1 MIGIIKIKNWDNMR
15 YKKQIYTM
23 ASLLVATLFI
33 WYFMSIFFYILV
45 AIVLSLLGSPIVE
58 LLDRVKIW
66 KFKLP
71 HTLNA
76 GLVLALMMGA
86 VILFLSLT
94 IPLLAKQVNEL
105 SKLDKTAIEIAFKE
119 PVTKLETSLKE
130 YGALDKSDDLNE
142 KFIQES
148 NRFIE
153 KFKISDFFSNV
164 VSFMSS
170 LLGAMFIITF
180 VTFFVLRDNK
190 IFYRLLLAIVHED
203 YHHEVERVVD
213 STKRLLTRYFLGLIL
228 DITLVSSLYTLLLW
242 VFGVENALL
251 IGFLAGLV
259 NVIPY
264 VGPFI
269 GASIALFIGVVS
281 GLPMDFNTELIPMV
295 IKILSVF
302 VFVNL
307 LDATVMQPNIY
318 AKSVNAHP
326 LEIFFVIIIA
336 GTIAGIPGM
345 ILAIPTYSLIRIV
358 AREFFY
364 MYPIVQKFTNS
375 IKD

>member
-1 MIGIIKIKNWDNMR
+1 M
-15 YKKQIYTM
+15 
-23 ASLLVATLFI
+23 
-33 WYFMSIFFYILV
+33 
-45 AIVLSLLGSPIVE
+45 LSLFGSPIVE
-58 LLDRVKIW
+58 LFDKIRIG
-66 KFKLP
+66 KFKLS
-71 HTLNA
+71 HNLNA
-76 GLVLALMMGA
+76 GLVLGLMMGGL
-86 VILFLSLT
+86 ILFFSLT
-94 IPLLAKQVNEL
+94 IPMLAKQVNEL
-105 SKLDKTAIEIAFKE
+105 SKLDASSLETAFKE
-119 PVTKLETSLKE
+119 PVANLEAILKE
-130 YGALDKSDDLNE
+130 YGAIDKTDNLND
-142 KFIQES
+142 KIIQES
-148 NRFIE
+148 QKFVE
-153 KFKISDFFSNV
+153 KFKISELFTNV
-164 VSFMSS
+164 VSFLSS

-190 IFYRLLLAIVHED
+190 IFYRLVLAIMHED
-203 YHHEVERVVD
+203 YHDEVERIIY
-213 STKRLLTRYFLGLIL
+213 STKKLLTRYFLGLVL

-242 VFGVENALL
+242 MFGIENALL

-269 GASIALFIGVVS
+269 GVTIALFIGIVS
-281 GLPMDFNTELIPMV
+281 GMPMDFNTELIPAA
-295 IKILSVF
+295 IKIMSVF

-345 ILAIPTYSLIRIV
+345 VLAIPTYSLIRIV

-364 MYPIVQKFTNS
+364 KYPIVQRFTNS